1 MKNSVIREK
10 AKCAGVRLWE
20 VAEHLGIGDATLSR
34 KLRHEL
40 PREDRDRILAIIN
53 EIANEK
59 EES

>member
-1 MKNSVIREK
+1 MENCVIREK
-10 AKCAGVRLWE
+10 AKRAGVRLWE
-20 VAEHLGIGDATLSR
+20 VAERLGIGDATLSR

-40 PREDRDRILAIIN
+40 PQKDQDRILALID

>member
-10 AKCAGVRLWE
+10 AKGAGVRLWE
-20 VAEHLGIGDATLSR
+20 VAERLGIGDATLSR

-40 PREDRDRILAIIN
+40 PQEDQDRILAIIN

>member
-1 MKNSVIREK
+1 MKNIVIREK
-10 AKCAGVRLWE
+10 AKNAGVRLWE

-40 PREDRDRILAIIN
+40 PREDRDRILEIID

-59 EES
+59 EVS